1 VGGWDANRPPGK
13 LNVKTGRPL
22 SLYFG
27 FSILLVFSRLLF
39 CVFPEYHPVIYGF
52 TTAIRIR
59 HLSGVVWVFAS
70 RPPSAKF
77 SPWIKPK
84 LRHVY
89 QWLFGCIGPCFLC
102 WQICERD
109 MSGLDRGRLWS
120 LYQRMFSHSCSKVLT
135 VDGVYFNFK
144 PVVWDL
150 KKCWFYLNISADL
163 SHKLLGK
170 GGNSSFVK
178 CPPLNW
184 KVGCSIHSDWVNCR
198 SVPWAWAF
206 TSTALART

>member
-1 VGGWDANRPPGK
+1 MWKPGAHLAYISVLVYFWFSVGCCFAFFRNIIRLFTVLLQPSAS
-13 LNVKTGRPL
+13 VTYQV
-22 SLYFG
+22 LYEC
-27 FSILLVFSRLLF
+27 LLVDPLQLS
-39 CVFPEYHPVIYGF
+39 FPLGSN
-52 TTAIRIR
+52 
-59 HLSGVVWVFAS
+59 L
-70 RPPSAKF
+70 
-77 SPWIKPK
+77 K

-102 WQICERD
+102 WQICERN